1 MRPQQNV
8 PQSVVCLQEL
18 EVSTLDLSK
27 QDSQP
32 HGKSK
37 SMMCAE
43 QSCKTDS
50 HTLNNSQTCEP
61 ACLNSGQSMSL
72 SEVSPAKMSAKW
84 ESDAA
89 SQEQEQAYS
98 SMPLISSIPYDLN
111 GWYLKTSRGC
121 SLATMAKTF
130 KQSSSPLPNAG
141 IWGHGCIDLGGS
153 NIIAVPNGWDSMVER
168 SRTITDDGLLK

>member
-1 MRPQQNV
+1 MRPQQNN

-37 SMMCAE
+37 LMMYAE
-43 QSCKTDS
+43 PSCKTDS
-50 HTLNNSQTCEP
+50 HIHNNSQTCEP

-72 SEVSPAKMSAKW
+72 SGVSPAKMSAKW
-84 ESDAA
+84 ESGAV
-89 SQEQEQAYS
+89 SQEPEQAYS

-141 IWGHGCIDLGGS
+141 IWGMAG
-153 NIIAVPNGWDSMVER
+153 A
-168 SRTITDDGLLK
+168 